1 VSHETIRRTL
11 FVQARGALRKKLMEH
26 LRTRRKM
33 RLSRRGSLLS
43 GSGRGQI
50 VDAVSIRERPA
61 DVEDRAVPGHWEG
74 YLIVGPSS
82 TCIATLVGRTS
93 RYVVLIQV
101 ENKKTETVVPAF
113 IQTIRKLPRVLRR
126 SVTWDRGLELAEH
139 KKLAIATRCKV
150 YFADPHSPWQR
161 GSNEITNGLL
171 RQYFPKG
178 MELETVTLERLVQV
192 AQQLNERPRETLG
205 WKTPA
210 VKLVEVFRRQVEP

>member
-1 VSHETIRRTL
+1 MYVSHETIRRTL

-82 TCIATLVGRTS
+82 TCIGVLVRFVQKVALS
-93 RYVVLIQV
+93 H
-101 ENKKTETVVPAF
+101 A
-113 IQTIRKLPRVLRR
+113 LPNPL
-126 SVTWDRGLELAEH
+126 
-139 KKLAIATRCKV
+139 
-150 YFADPHSPWQR
+150 
-161 GSNEITNGLL
+161 LL
-171 RQYFPKG
+171 RG
-178 MELETVTLERLVQV
+178 
-192 AQQLNERPRETLG
+192 
-205 WKTPA
+205 
-210 VKLVEVFRRQVEP
+210 